1 MTAQDLKNSIL
12 QLAVQGK
19 LVKQDPNDEPASE
32 LLKRIRAE
40 KQRLVKEGKIKKD
53 KNPSEIFIGS
63 DKLPY
68 EKRGEEIRCIDDE
81 IPFDIPDSWAWCRL
95 GEIVAFRIGKTPPRK
110 DPLYWDNPIYPWVS
124 IADMKADSV
133 IYETNEQINE
143 FAYSNVFS
151 RRISYKGTLLMSFKL
166 TVGRVSI
173 LGIDAFHNEAIV
185 SIFPYIAEEGITKWY
200 LFNVLPLITKWGN
213 SKDAIKGTTLNSDS
227 LYNLLIPLPPLN
239 EQKRIVEKIEELL
252 PYVEAYRKCE
262 TELTTLNKN
271 FPDALKKSILQ
282 WAVQGKLVDQDPND
296 EPADI
301 LLEKIRAEKEKL
313 IKEGKIKRDK
323 NASKI
328 IRRGNEFYEKFPDGT
343 ETLLTDLPFDIPD
356 SWTWCRLSDIAHSL
370 PQKKPTKNFSYIDVG
385 SIDNKRGCLSEVENI
400 INPVDAPVRARKIV
414 EAGCI
419 IYSTVRPYLLNTAII
434 EKTFQAEPI
443 ASTAFAVIKP
453 FNGIEINYL
462 HFIFRSQFFIDY
474 INSQMIGVAYPAISE
489 KNFWNALIPLSPLKE
504 QLRVY
509 KKICL
514 LYKVID
520 LQK

>member
-1 MTAQDLKNSIL
+1 MYFLN
-12 QLAVQGK
+12 
-19 LVKQDPNDEPASE
+19 
-32 LLKRIRAE
+32 KRITCY
-40 KQRLVKEGKIKKD
+40 
-53 KNPSEIFIGS
+53 PSS

-200 LFNVLPLITKWGN
+200 LFKVLPLITKWGN

-262 TELTTLNKN
+262 TELTALNKN

-301 LLEKIRAEKEKL
+301 LLAKIRAEKEKL

-328 IRRGNEFYEKFPDGT
+328 IRRGNEFYEKHADGS
-343 ETLLTDLPFDIPD
+343 ETQLTDLPFDLPA
-356 SWTWCRLSDIAHSL
+356 SWTWCRLGELCSYIQRGKSPIYSLKKEIPVISQKCIQWDGVSLKNAKFIDPLSVYKYNEERFLKSGDLLWNSTGLGTVGRVGVYYTSSFNRIVVDSHVTIARILSKFINIYYVYSWFSSPEIQSDIEEKADGSTK
-370 PQKKPTKNFSYIDVG
+370 QKELNLNTIKNFYVPFPPVEEQVRISRQIK
-385 SIDNKRGCLSEVENI
+385 ILLS
-400 INPVDAPVRARKIV
+400 
-414 EAGCI
+414 
-419 IYSTVRPYLLNTAII
+419 II
-434 EKTFQAEPI
+434 E
-443 ASTAFAVIKP
+443 S
-453 FNGIEINYL
+453 G
-462 HFIFRSQFFIDY
+462 
-474 INSQMIGVAYPAISE
+474 
-489 KNFWNALIPLSPLKE
+489 
-504 QLRVY
+504 
-509 KKICL
+509 
-514 LYKVID
+514 
-520 LQK
+520 

>member
-1 MTAQDLKNSIL
+1 MQ
-12 QLAVQGK
+12 
-19 LVKQDPNDEPASE
+19 
-32 LLKRIRAE
+32 
-40 KQRLVKEGKIKKD
+40 
-53 KNPSEIFIGS
+53 
-63 DKLPY
+63 
-68 EKRGEEIRCIDDE
+68 
-81 IPFDIPDSWAWCRL
+81 PFY
-95 GEIVAFRIGKTPPRK
+95 VAKPP
-110 DPLYWDNPIYPWVS
+110 
-124 IADMKADSV
+124 
-133 IYETNEQINE
+133 
-143 FAYSNVFS
+143 
-151 RRISYKGTLLMSFKL
+151 
-166 TVGRVSI
+166 
-173 LGIDAFHNEAIV
+173 
-185 SIFPYIAEEGITKWY
+185 
-200 LFNVLPLITKWGN
+200 
-213 SKDAIKGTTLNSDS
+213 
-227 LYNLLIPLPPLN
+227 
-239 EQKRIVEKIEELL
+239 
-252 PYVEAYRKCE
+252 
-262 TELTTLNKN
+262 
-271 FPDALKKSILQ
+271 
-282 WAVQGKLVDQDPND
+282 
-296 EPADI
+296 
-301 LLEKIRAEKEKL
+301 
-313 IKEGKIKRDK
+313 
-323 NASKI
+323 
-328 IRRGNEFYEKFPDGT
+328 NEFYEKFPDGT